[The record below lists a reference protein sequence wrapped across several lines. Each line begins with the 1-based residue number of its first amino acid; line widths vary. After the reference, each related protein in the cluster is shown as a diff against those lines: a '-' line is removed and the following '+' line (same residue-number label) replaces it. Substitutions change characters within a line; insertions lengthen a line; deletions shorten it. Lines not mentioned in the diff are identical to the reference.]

1 VNGALMEHVI
11 NAEYETLNCQNSRI
25 VTLQQYW
32 MKKVG
37 PVRPDVKDFWPPR
50 TCCSRVARLRW
61 WRRYQLPAVG
71 QSHREVSRTWRCRSH
86 SPSLGT
92 TDTFTT
98 AVSYQLQT
106 RLTLLFYFYWPA

>member
-37 PVRPDVKDFWPPR
+37 PVRPDVKDF
-50 TCCSRVARLRW
+50 
-61 WRRYQLPAVG
+61 
-71 QSHREVSRTWRCRSH
+71 
-86 SPSLGT
+86 
-92 TDTFTT
+92 
-98 AVSYQLQT
+98 
-106 RLTLLFYFYWPA
+106 